1 MNKSKLKEELRQLK
15 KTVHIIETLKGVQ
28 ERYIKRIDALS
39 KLTQTSRIQD
49 QIKTTKKVL
58 SMLKIDEY
66 VEEAHALEEKYMS
79 YINELEPVEKA
90 LMLETLINGNP
101 YWKIAMNY
109 GYTEES
115 LRKKIDKNLRKLA
128 ASIP

>member
-1 MNKSKLKEELRQLK
+1 MNKSKLKEDLRQLK
-15 KTVHIIETLKGVQ
+15 KTIHIIDTLRGVQ

-39 KLTQTSRIQD
+39 RLTQTPKIVD

-58 SMLKIDEY
+58 SMMKTDEY

-79 YINELEPVEKA
+79 YINALEPIEKA
-90 LMLETLINGNP
+90 LLLETLINGNP
-101 YWKIAMNY
+101 YWKIAITY

-115 LRKKIDKNLRKLA
+115 LRKKIDKILRKL
-128 ASIP
+128 SSLVP